1 MTTSTEFAI
10 LGLLT
15 LKPMSGYEMRQLV
28 AQSIGHFWGES
39 YGQLYPS
46 LKKLEAAGLVSKRAE
61 EGTRRDKLIYSI
73 APAGREKLQ
82 QWLAQPP
89 KPQPPRSELLLKLF
103 FLTPGDVPTQRR
115 HVLAARDR
123 AIEELKHFG
132 YIAEKLRAE
141 RGDHPQL
148 QQWLMTLNF
157 GRHQAEAR
165 VRWAEE
171 TLETLD
177 AIEQRKPEP
186 ALANEGEAQ

>member
-15 LKPMSGYEMRQLV
+15 LKPMSGYEMRQLI

-46 LKKLEAAGLVSKRAE
+46 LKRLETAGLVTKQVEASTK
-61 EGTRRDKLIYSI
+61 RDKLIYSI
-73 APAGREKLQ
+73 TPAGRDKLQ

-103 FLTPGDVPTQRR
+103 FLTANDVPTQRK
-115 HVLAARDR
+115 HLVAARDR

-141 RGDHPQL
+141 RADHPQL

-157 GRHQAEAR
+157 GRLQAEAR

-171 TLETLD
+171 ALETLD
-177 AIEQRKPEP
+177 AIEERG
-186 ALANEGEAQ
+186 AASAMANEGEVR

>member
-1 MTTSTEFAI
+1 MKTTSTEFAI

-15 LKPMSGYEMRQLV
+15 LKPMSGYEMRRLIGE
-28 AQSIGHFWGES
+28 SIGHFWGES

-46 LKKLEAAGLVSKRAE
+46 LARLEKAGLVSKRKE
-61 EGTRRDKLIYSI
+61 EGQKRDKHVYSI
-73 APAGREKLQ
+73 LAEGGRKLRE
-82 QWLAQPP
+82 WLSAPP

-103 FLTPGDVPTQRR
+103 FLTPIEAPIQRK
-115 HVLAARDR
+115 HVIAARDR
-123 AIEELKHFG
+123 AVEELKHFG

-148 QQWLMTLNF
+148 QQWLITLNF

-171 TLETLD
+171 TLETLK
-177 AIEQRKPEP
+177 QRP
-186 ALANEGEAQ
+186 AQEAEEVDEGARR

>member
-15 LKPMSGYEMRQLV
+15 LKPMSGYEMRQLI

-46 LKKLEAAGLVSKRAE
+46 LKRLETEGLVSKRAE
-61 EGTRRDKLIYSI
+61 IGTKRDKLIYSI
-73 APAGREKLQ
+73 TPAGWEKLQ
-82 QWLAQPP
+82 QWLAQAP

-103 FLTPGDVPTQRR
+103 FLTAEDEPIQRT

-123 AIEELKHFG
+123 AIQELKHFG
-132 YIAEKLRAE
+132 YIEEKLQAE
-141 RGDHPQL
+141 HGNHPQL
-148 QQWLMTLNF
+148 QQWLITLNF

-165 VRWAEE
+165 LRWADE

-177 AIEQRKPEP
+177 AMQDRDAEST
-186 ALANEGEAQ
+186 LAHEGDVL